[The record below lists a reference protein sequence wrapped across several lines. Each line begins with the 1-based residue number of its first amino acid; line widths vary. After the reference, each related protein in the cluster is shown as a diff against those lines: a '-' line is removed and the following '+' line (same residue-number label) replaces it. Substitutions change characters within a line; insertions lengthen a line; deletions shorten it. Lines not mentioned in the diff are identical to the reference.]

1 MHRIPVLVE
10 VVHSASHANVQI
22 CKKMMPLLFKSG
34 ITPLPFASDA
44 KELKDVLRSLRVR
57 GVAPSLFI
65 VNTFWAEELLEDID
79 SLIGHTPA
87 VFFRREIFGD
97 TMGLEPQT
105 ARCGRIT
112 AILRKMTPRPTAY
125 WDYGSGTADTV
136 AQKGSSAVA
145 GFLRDGDFMQIAGNA
160 ETRQGAFL
168 RALHAVEQNRFAG
181 NWDQPARPAAGSSAR
196 MRAMNANCET
206 TRVAPVPRGV
216 HGSIE
221 QLGLSTLL
229 MMLEMEKKSGILVLD
244 RPQEMVRIYVR
255 GGRIVD
261 AGVDT
266 TLIDPTTVQG
276 AEAIFYALKWQE
288 GKFDFTPGEIAHSDV
303 IGQPMTSLLMEG
315 ARRMDEVCNTPA
327 VAKTL

>member
-1 MHRIPVLVE
+1 MHRLPVLVE

-34 ITPLPFASDA
+34 IAPLPFASSA
-44 KELKDVLRSLRVR
+44 KELQDVLRSLRVR
-57 GVAPSLFI
+57 GLAPSIFI
-65 VNTFWAEELLEDID
+65 VNTFWAEELLEEID
-79 SLIGHTPA
+79 GLIGHTPA
-87 VFFRREIFGD
+87 LFFRREIFGD
-97 TMGLEPQT
+97 TLGLEPQA
-105 ARCGRIT
+105 ARSGRIT
-112 AILRKMTPRPTAY
+112 TILRKMTPRPTAY
-125 WDYGSGTADTV
+125 WDYGSGTADLV
-136 AQKGSSAVA
+136 AQKGCQAVTS
-145 GFLRDGDFMQIAGNA
+145 FLHNGDFMQIAGNT

-181 NWDQPARPAAGSSAR
+181 NWDVAPAKPAASSSAR
-196 MRAMNANCET
+196 MRAMNSTGET

-255 GGRIVD
+255 QGRIVD
-261 AGVDT
+261 AGVET
-266 TLIDPTTVQG
+266 TLVDPTTVQG
-276 AEAIFYALKWQE
+276 AEAIFYALKWHE
-288 GKFDFTPGEIAHSDV
+288 GQFDFTPGEISHPDA

-315 ARRMDEVCNTPA
+315 ARRLDEVCK
-327 VAKTL
+327 V